1 MSLSIKV
8 DDLRKDLVLVS
19 LDGVVDAASAGEL
32 KAALE
37 PLIGRRGLIVVLDM
51 AALSFIDSA
60 GLGTLIGVQ
69 RRLREIDAELRLT
82 RVPSHVQ
89 KILKIT
95 ALDQALPIHSV
106 GADDEDDDLDE
117 DDA

>member
-1 MSLSIKV
+1 MSLTIKV

-37 PLIGRRGLIVVLDM
+37 PLIGRQNLIVVLDM

-60 GLGTLIGVQ
+60 GLGTLIGAQ
-69 RRLREIDAELRLT
+69 RRLREVDSELRLT
-82 RVPSHVQ
+82 RVPSHVE

-95 ALDQALPIHSV
+95 ALDKALPVHSV
-106 GADDEDDDLDE
+106 EEDDDLDDE
-117 DDA
+117 DEG

>member
-1 MSLSIKV
+1 MTLSIKV

-19 LDGVVDAASAGEL
+19 LDGAVDAASAGDL

-37 PLIGRRGLIVVLDM
+37 PLIGRNGMIVVLDM

-60 GLGTLIGVQ
+60 GLGTLIGAQ
-69 RRLREIDAELRLT
+69 RRLRELDSELRLT

-106 GADDEDDDLDE
+106 EDDEDDD
-117 DDA
+117 A